1 MKFWGVYN
9 RNLKQLDLFKIF
21 SFLLVMV
28 NLFLVITV
36 ININKN
42 VKTIITPPYITSE
55 FENVGDTFNFSY
67 YEQIGSHLSNALLT
81 ISPQNVDKTFD
92 SVQGYFSSDPDEIKA
107 IKEYLIKEA
116 DRIKKD
122 SIYQGC

>member
-36 ININKN
+36 INIFTN
-42 VKTIITPPYITSE
+42 S
-55 FENVGDTFNFSY
+55 
-67 YEQIGSHLSNALLT
+67 
-81 ISPQNVDKTFD
+81 
-92 SVQGYFSSDPDEIKA
+92 
-107 IKEYLIKEA
+107 
-116 DRIKKD
+116 
-122 SIYQGC
+122 